1 MATVAASEAAEAVA
15 AEQALDSTSRR
26 LRWMNWGAT
35 GTHCGSKWLKPAKN
49 KFTYSGITSF
59 FIQVSVDVRFRSLH
73 VLHIEKLLNYCKN
86 KYKQSIFR
94 IFSI

>member
-49 KFTYSGITSF
+49 KFT
-59 FIQVSVDVRFRSLH
+59 
-73 VLHIEKLLNYCKN
+73 
-86 KYKQSIFR
+86 
-94 IFSI
+94 